1 MDLRSIDVKE
11 LRCVSMNLNNKTM
24 KKIILPFILLLFVL
38 LNVQTAEAQED
49 ALQKFA
55 NILKQGN
62 AHALLPNLSEQV
74 EININGVRQSVS
86 NAQSEAILGDFMRKH
101 PLTNFEFKHQGS
113 SGQSG
118 YAVGK
123 YTDKEGK
130 HFRMIIKTNGQKI
143 EKIDL
148 TAE

>member
-1 MDLRSIDVKE
+1 
-11 LRCVSMNLNNKTM
+11 MNLNKKTM
-24 KKIILPFILLLFVL
+24 KKIILPFILLLFIL
-38 LNVQTAEAQED
+38 LNAQNAEAQED

-55 NILKQGN
+55 NNLRQGN
-62 AHALLPNLSEQV
+62 TQALLSSLGEKI

-101 PLTNFEFKHQGS
+101 PITNFELKHQGS

-130 HFRMIIKTNGQKI
+130 HFRMIIKTDGQKI

-148 TAE
+148 TEE

>member
-1 MDLRSIDVKE
+1 
-11 LRCVSMNLNNKTM
+11 M
-24 KKIILPFILLLFVL
+24 KKITFSFILVLFILL
-38 LNVQTAEAQED
+38 NTQIAKAQED

-55 NILKQGN
+55 NNLKSGN
-62 AHALLPNLSEQV
+62 AQALLSSLGEKI
-74 EININGVRQSVS
+74 ELNINGVRQSVS

-101 PLTNFEFKHQGS
+101 PLTNLEFKHQGS

-130 HFRMIIKTNGQKI
+130 QFRMIIKTDGQKI

-148 TAE
+148 TEE